1 MVSQKT
7 ILIAEDDD
15 FLAKAYQI
23 KLTNLGYKVVIV
35 SNGEEVLS
43 YLKENPPPNLIILDL
58 IMPQKDGFET
68 LFELKKEERFKKIPV
83 VIVSNLSQEEDIKKA
98 KDLGALDFLV
108 KSSLSLS
115 EIAQKIEGFLKKNFK
130 VEKEEKKTLL

>member
-35 SNGEEVLS
+35 ANGEAVLS

-68 LFELKKEERFKKIPV
+68 LAELKKEERFKKIPV

>member
-1 MVSQKT
+1 MVSKKT

-68 LFELKKEERFKKIPV
+68 LAELKKEERFKKIPV
-83 VIVSNLSQEEDIKKA
+83 IIVSNLGQEDDIKKV

-108 KSSLSLS
+108 KSSFSLS
-115 EIAQKIEGFLKKNFK
+115 EIAKKIEGFLKK
-130 VEKEEKKTLL
+130 

>member
-23 KLTNLGYKVVIV
+23 KLTNLGYKVVIFG
-35 SNGEEVLS
+35 NGEEVLS

-68 LFELKKEERFKKIPV
+68 LAELKKEERFKKIPV
-83 VIVSNLSQEEDIKKA
+83 IIVSNLGQEEDIKKA

-108 KSSLSLS
+108 KSSFSLS
-115 EIAQKIEGFLKKNFK
+115 EIAQKIEGFLKK
-130 VEKEEKKTLL
+130 

>member
-15 FLAKAYQI
+15 FLAKAYRI
-23 KLTNLGYKVVIV
+23 KLTNLGYKVFIV
-35 SNGEEVLS
+35 GNGEEVIS

-68 LFELKKEERFKKIPV
+68 LAELKKEEKFKKIPV

-108 KSSLSLS
+108 KSSFSLS
-115 EIAQKIEGFLKKNFK
+115 EIAQKIEGFLKK
-130 VEKEEKKTLL
+130 

>member
-15 FLAKAYQI
+15 FLAKGYQI

-35 SNGEEVLS
+35 GNGEEVLS

-68 LFELKKEERFKKIPV
+68 LAELKKEERFKKIPV

-108 KSSLSLS
+108 KSSFSLS
-115 EIAQKIEGFLKKNFK
+115 EIAQKIEGFLKK
-130 VEKEEKKTLL
+130 

>member
-35 SNGEEVLS
+35 GNGEEVLS

-68 LFELKKEERFKKIPV
+68 LAELKKEERFKKIPV

-108 KSSLSLS
+108 KSSFSLS
-115 EIAQKIEGFLKKNFK
+115 EIAQKIEGFLKK
-130 VEKEEKKTLL
+130 

>member
-68 LFELKKEERFKKIPV
+68 LADLKKEERFKKIPV

-115 EIAQKIEGFLKKNFK
+115 EIAQKIEGFLKKKF
-130 VEKEEKKTLL
+130 

>member
-15 FLAKAYQI
+15 FLAKAYRI

-35 SNGEEVLS
+35 GNGEEVLS

-58 IMPQKDGFET
+58 IMPEKDGFET
-68 LFELKKEERFKKIPV
+68 LAELKKEEKFKKIPV

-108 KSSLSLS
+108 KSSFSLS
-115 EIAQKIEGFLKKNFK
+115 EIVQKIEGFLKKNFK

>member
-68 LFELKKEERFKKIPV
+68 LAELKKEERFKKIPV
-83 VIVSNLSQEEDIKKA
+83 IIVSNLGQEDDIKKV

-108 KSSLSLS
+108 KSSFSLS
-115 EIAQKIEGFLKKNFK
+115 EIAKKIEGFLKK
-130 VEKEEKKTLL
+130 